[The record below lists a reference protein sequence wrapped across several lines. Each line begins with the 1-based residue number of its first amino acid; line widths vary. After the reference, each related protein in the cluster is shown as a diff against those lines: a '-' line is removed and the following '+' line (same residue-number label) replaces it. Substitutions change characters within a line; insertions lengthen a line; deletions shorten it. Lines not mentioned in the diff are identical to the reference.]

1 MKLKLIIPAL
11 LLTTLLGA
19 QGIRKEAGNT
29 FLEPLQKR
37 DSVLIA
43 DQFRYG
49 IILENVP
56 EGTPLAFPEFKPEK
70 DSPLEILGEW
80 QLDSTRISKKKEVPA
95 RYNIKASLILTAFDG
110 GIYELP
116 DIPVLMDGDTLV
128 FHAPEE
134 PLEVKELPI
143 DMETFQAH
151 DIKPQVKFPYTFK
164 EIFPW
169 VLAALGFIGLVL
181 IACCPGGSSSNVFS
195 KLAGGDVALSVTL
208 TAISSVVTLFTIPL
222 IMSWATA
229 LVGES
234 VGITLPVGN
243 LIKQNLLLMLLP
255 VVLGIGMNYAW
266 PEAARKTDKVLGKLA
281 FPLLLVLITVFYIQH
296 HKTILEHI
304 GILGLCVTVRI
315 LVAISCSSLLS
326 RLVRTGEQQRR
337 TVVIEVGMQNAAQA
351 IAIASSPFIFANE
364 KMAIPAILYSLM
376 MNIVL
381 LIYVGIVR
389 MASPAFL

>member
-1 MKLKLIIPAL
+1 MAIWIVLPIL
-11 LLTTLLGA
+11 TLLMFDLGLTLRLEDFSKVFRRPWPLA
-19 QGIRKEAGNT
+19 VAMVGQLVLLPAIALGLAWA
-29 FLEPLQKR
+29 FHLEP
-37 DSVLIA
+37 
-43 DQFRYG
+43 
-49 IILENVP
+49 
-56 EGTPLAFPEFKPEK
+56 
-70 DSPLEILGEW
+70 
-80 QLDSTRISKKKEVPA
+80 
-95 RYNIKASLILTAFDG
+95 
-110 GIYELP
+110 
-116 DIPVLMDGDTLV
+116 V
-128 FHAPEE
+128 F
-134 PLEVKELPI
+134 
-143 DMETFQAH
+143 
-151 DIKPQVKFPYTFK
+151 
-164 EIFPW
+164 
-169 VLAALGFIGLVL
+169 FIGLVL

-208 TAISSVVTLFTIPL
+208 TAISSVVTLCTIPL

-243 LIKQNLLLMLLP
+243 LIKQNLLLMFLP

-281 FPLLLVLITVFYIQH
+281 FPLLLVLITVFFIQH

-304 GILGLCVTVRI
+304 GILGLCVTVLI